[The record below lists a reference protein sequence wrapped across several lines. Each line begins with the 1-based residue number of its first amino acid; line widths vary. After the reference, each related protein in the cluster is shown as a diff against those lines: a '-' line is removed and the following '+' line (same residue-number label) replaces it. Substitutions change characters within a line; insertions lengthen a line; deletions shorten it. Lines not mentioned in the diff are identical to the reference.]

1 MPVIVIFFGLLYIGA
16 CFYLY
21 MRMRC
26 AMPLA
31 NTGWGIAVR
40 ILYIVLCASFF
51 IGFALQRNHLVLSQP
66 FVTTGNWMLAAAL
79 YLFLI
84 FFVIDIARIVNAISF
99 KAEWLTFRYKPGD
112 AKAELFATVGGIICA
127 IILIVGYFNAHNPT
141 RREITFHTQKE
152 IQRPFKFVLISDVH
166 LGQVNGDRFFTTLA
180 NRINAE
186 DADFVVIAGDFF
198 DGNPTPVLYSH
209 ADSILRSIKT
219 RYGIYAV
226 NGNHEWIGDV
236 YTADEF
242 MQKNGVTV
250 LRDSTVQLPLGVT
263 IIGREDRS
271 ERLHPDSK
279 HHGCKLLESLVE
291 NIDRTNYLINVDH
304 QPYNLPE
311 SEQNGIDLQ
320 LSGHTHHGQLF
331 PLNFLTSKIYECS
344 FGIHRRG
351 NTDYYVSSG
360 YGTWGPPIRTTCRPE
375 MVVINVER

>member
-1 MPVIVIFFGLLYIGA
+1 MFFFLIFFVGLYFGA
-16 CFYLY
+16 CFYIY
-21 MRMRC
+21 TRMRC
-26 AMPLA
+26 CMPLA

-51 IGFALQRNHLVLSQP
+51 AGFALQRNHLVLSQP

-84 FFVIDIARIVNAISF
+84 FLVIDIARGINAFTF

-141 RREITFHTQKE
+141 RREITLKTEKNIE
-152 IQRPFKFVLISDVH
+152 RGFKFILISDVH
-166 LGQVNGDRFFTTLA
+166 LGMVNSDKFFNTLA

-198 DGNPTPVLYSH
+198 DGDPQPVLYSH
-209 ADSILRSIKT
+209 ADSILRTIKT

-226 NGNHEWIGDV
+226 NGNHEWIGNANI
-236 YTADEF
+236 ADEF
-242 MQKNGVTV
+242 LVNNGVTV
-250 LRDSTVQLPLGVT
+250 LRDSSARLPLGVT
-263 IIGREDRS
+263 IVGREDRS
-271 ERLHPDSK
+271 ARIDF
-279 HHGCKLLESLVE
+279 KLGGRKQLAKIVE
-291 NIDRTNYLINVDH
+291 NLNRNDYSIVIDH
-304 QPYNLPE
+304 QPYHLE
-311 SEQNGIDLQ
+311 EAEQNNIDLQ

-331 PLNFLTSKIYECS
+331 PLNFLTSAIYECS
-344 FGIHRRG
+344 FGQHRRA
-351 NTDYYVSSG
+351 NTQYYVSAG

-375 MVVINVER
+375 MVVINVEK

>member
-1 MPVIVIFFGLLYIGA
+1 MFFFLIFFVGLYFGA
-16 CFYLY
+16 CFYIY
-21 MRMRC
+21 TRMRC

-51 IGFALQRNHLVLSQP
+51 AGFALQRNHLVLSQP

-84 FFVIDIARIVNAISF
+84 FLVIDIARGINAFTF
-99 KAEWLTFRYKPGD
+99 KAEWLSFRYKPGD
-112 AKAELFATVGGIICA
+112 AKAELFATVGGIVCA
-127 IILIVGYFNAHNPT
+127 LILIIGYFNAHNPT
-141 RREITFHTQKE
+141 RREFTLHTNKNIE
-152 IQRPFKFVLISDVH
+152 RPFKFVLISDVH
-166 LGQVNGDRFFTTLA
+166 LGQVNGDKFFNTLA

-209 ADSILRSIKT
+209 ADSILHTINT

-242 MQKNGVTV
+242 MKKNCVTV
-250 LRDSTVQLPLGVT
+250 LRDSTAQLPLGVT

-271 ERLHPDSK
+271 AGPFPAGKRVGRKPFET
-279 HHGCKLLESLVE
+279 LVE

-304 QPYNLPE
+304 QPYHLE
-311 SEQNGIDLQ
+311 EAEQASIDLQ

-331 PLNFLTSKIYECS
+331 PLNFLTSAIYECS
-344 FGIHRRG
+344 FGQHRRG
-351 NTDYYVSSG
+351 NTQYYVSAG